1 MSGIKAHSYYYCSVA
16 ASFSP
21 LFLTV
26 GKPLPGL
33 HDVLLLR
40 LTGFIVKKKALFNI
54 QLSGCNCVM
63 QEFCCS
69 PSAQSPLP
77 PQKLVNQAL

>member
-1 MSGIKAHSYYYCSVA
+1 VA

-40 LTGFIVKKKALFNI
+40 LTGFIVKKKGFI
-54 QLSGCNCVM
+54 
-63 QEFCCS
+63 
-69 PSAQSPLP
+69 
-77 PQKLVNQAL
+77 

>member
-40 LTGFIVKKKALFNI
+40 LTGFIVKKKGFI
-54 QLSGCNCVM
+54 
-63 QEFCCS
+63 
-69 PSAQSPLP
+69 
-77 PQKLVNQAL
+77 